1 MPVVAHGLVH
11 TAVINADNVV
21 DISADII
28 FDADAMTYGKVKGTD
43 MRTIDMT
50 PTWETAVRIYM
61 MVLEDGTDEGKV
73 TAREEL
79 LRLARQYDALV
90 ADMKQEQA
98 A

>member
-1 MPVVAHGLVH
+1 
-11 TAVINADNVV
+11 
-21 DISADII
+21 
-28 FDADAMTYGKVKGTD
+28 

-50 PTWETAVRIYM
+50 PTWEQAVRIYLL
-61 MVLEDGTDEGKV
+61 VLEEGSDEGKV

-90 ADMKQEQA
+90 ADMKEEA

>member
-1 MPVVAHGLVH
+1 
-11 TAVINADNVV
+11 
-21 DISADII
+21 
-28 FDADAMTYGKVKGTD
+28 MTQVKGTN

-61 MVLEDGTDEGKV
+61 MVLEDGTEEGKV

-79 LRLARQYDALV
+79 LRLARNYDALV
-90 ADMKQEQA
+90 ADMAVA